1 MPLTDSQIK
10 ATKHNPERRV
20 TLTDGHGLQLRISQT
35 DRRSWSFQYRFHGVM
50 KKLTIGAWPS
60 VKCRDARQIANEAR
74 NLIAKGIDPQVEK
87 RKAKEEKQTLAD
99 VWLLYDQMHIA
110 SAVKVKTARDY
121 RRNAE
126 RDILPVLGK
135 LLIEEID
142 RIHVVRLLDRI
153 AKRAPILANRT
164 QSLLHHFFGWCVGR
178 GHIINNPAM
187 GIPRQPEQSRGR
199 VLSVAEMRNI
209 YKAASHLSAGNRLL
223 VELLFF
229 TAQRVGVIAKLT
241 NDEIH
246 SDHLEIAGA
255 RNKSGERILVPLS
268 EIAHAQ
274 IKELGCLDGPYV
286 VSTTNGEKPISGF
299 SKLKKRLDELSGVTD
314 WRFHDIRRGIAT
326 HLEDNGLDRFYI
338 ERLLTHK
345 DRSVT
350 GIYARSNHIGF
361 RRKILQQWASVLTS
375 KDGTGADNVVSFTGG
390 VA

>member
-1 MPLTDSQIK
+1 
-10 ATKHNPERRV
+10 
-20 TLTDGHGLQLRISQT
+20 
-35 DRRSWSFQYRFHGVM
+35 
-50 KKLTIGAWPS
+50 
-60 VKCRDARQIANEAR
+60 
-74 NLIAKGIDPQVEK
+74 
-87 RKAKEEKQTLAD
+87 
-99 VWLLYDQMHIA
+99 
-110 SAVKVKTARDY
+110 
-121 RRNAE
+121 
-126 RDILPVLGK
+126 
-135 LLIEEID
+135 
-142 RIHVVRLLDRI
+142 
-153 AKRAPILANRT
+153 
-164 QSLLHHFFGWCVGR
+164 
-178 GHIINNPAM
+178 
-187 GIPRQPEQSRGR
+187 
-199 VLSVAEMRNI
+199 MRNI
-209 YKAASHLSAGNRLL
+209 YEVASDLSAGNRLL
-223 VELLFF
+223 VELLFL

-246 SDHLEIAGA
+246 ADHLEIAGA

-274 IKELGCLDGPYV
+274 VKELGCLDGPYV

-326 HLEDNGLDRFYI
+326 LLEDNGLDRFYI

-350 GIYARSNHIGF
+350 GIYARSNHIDF